1 MTSSESTNSKPQRC
15 VAAHSSASSSGSTS
29 GQQCNGNGGAQN
41 GHGRNSIRRRSYA
54 DWITRA
60 IQSSPDS
67 KMTLASIYNWMASN
81 VPGLYEKRNLHSSKG
96 WKNAVRHTLSVN
108 RRFQKSS
115 QPNARAA
122 LWSLAPSPDNSPV
135 HKPQESEQIS
145 VISPGI
151 LELPSCSTFFPNG
164 IPVTTGAAAACLR
177 SSPATSTYFSS
188 TATNSDSLSE
198 PVVTQTLEVHHQ
210 DGTVRTVTVPKPY
223 PIHIVGDY
231 RVVTVDAK
239 LHLPKVVTSG

>member
-1 MTSSESTNSKPQRC
+1 MTSSESTNTKPRR
-15 VAAHSSASSSGSTS
+15 VAAHSSASSSDSTS
-29 GQQCNGNGGAQN
+29 GHQCNGSTGAHS
-41 GHGRNSIRRRSYA
+41 GHGRNGIRRRSYA

-122 LWSLAPSPDNSPV
+122 LWSLAPSPVNSPSP
-135 HKPQESEQIS
+135 KPQESERIS
-145 VISPGI
+145 VISPQI

-177 SSPATSTYFSS
+177 SSPTTSSTYFSS
-188 TATNSDSLSE
+188 TATNSDSLLE
-198 PVVTQTLEVHHQ
+198 PIVTQTLEVHHQ

-239 LHLPKVVTSG
+239 PLAHVVTSG